1 MRALAC
7 LLIVAPV
14 LAWAEDI
21 PVTSRVTDVTLYP
34 QGGTVIREAGF
45 AAPQGSHRLIL
56 TDLPVSVPLSSV
68 RVSVEGAQLNDIALR
83 DDDVPPRSAEETAAL
98 QAARAEVARLEAA
111 LRDAEAGVEAIRLEE
126 EAAVARVAFLDQ
138 LGTSRALAGMDPAA
152 LRDLVTMIGQEGLAA
167 RQAALEARQRADAAD
182 RGLGDLRDDL
192 EEARAALRALVP
204 EDAAR
209 AMLAVAITAD
219 ADTQGMVRVAYT
231 VPDAGWQPAYD
242 VRLDRDAARLSI
254 ARGAFLQQSTGENW
268 QDVALTLSTSRPS
281 EQTAPSEIWPW
292 LRRVFD
298 PDQMQPKTLSRGAE
312 ASFDSAAPQAES
324 MAAPAPAMITQAAPE
339 FDGLSVRYVYPG
351 TVSVA
356 SGADRVRVDLGL
368 IERPADPI
376 ARAVPLLD
384 DRAFLMA
391 GFTNDDRELILPTDE
406 ARFYLDERFVGQR
419 PIAMIPAGAE
429 AELSFGPIDGL
440 RLTRMIPSREEG
452 GRGVFTASNA
462 LEETIRIEV
471 ENLTAEP
478 WPLRVLDRVPY
489 SEQQELEIDW
499 TAAPRPAA
507 QDVDGK
513 RGVLEWRFT
522 LEPAATQEI
531 VLDYTLEWPEGKLLR

>member
-98 QAARAEVARLEAA
+98 QAARAEIARLEAA

-231 VPDAGWQPAYD
+231 VPVAGWQPAYD
-242 VRLDRDAARLSI
+242 FRLDRDAARLSI

-298 PDQMQPKTLSRGAE
+298 PEQMQPKTLSRGAE
-312 ASFDSAAPQAES
+312 ASFDSAAPQAEAL
-324 MAAPAPAMITQAAPE
+324 AAPAPAMVTQAAPE

-356 SGADRVRVDLGL
+356 SGADRTARRSG
-368 IERPADPI
+368 RPR
-376 ARAVPLLD
+376 RAASGCP
-384 DRAFLMA
+384 R
-391 GFTNDDRELILPTDE
+391 LP
-406 ARFYLDERFVGQR
+406 
-419 PIAMIPAGAE
+419 
-429 AELSFGPIDGL
+429 DG
-440 RLTRMIPSREEG
+440 
-452 GRGVFTASNA
+452 GVH
-462 LEETIRIEV
+462 
-471 ENLTAEP
+471 
-478 WPLRVLDRVPY
+478 
-489 SEQQELEIDW
+489 Q
-499 TAAPRPAA
+499 
-507 QDVDGK
+507 
-513 RGVLEWRFT
+513 
-522 LEPAATQEI
+522 
-531 VLDYTLEWPEGKLLR
+531 

>member
-1 MRALAC
+1 MRGDSRPSSTAIPRPRGGVPMRALAC

-111 LRDAEAGVEAIRLEE
+111 LRDADAGVEAIRLEE
-126 EAAVARVAFLDQ
+126 QAAAARVTFLDQ
-138 LGTSRALAGMDPAA
+138 LGTSPALAGMDPAA

-182 RGLGDLRDDL
+182 RGLTDLRDDL
-192 EEARAALRALVP
+192 EKARAALRALVP

-242 VRLDRDAARLSI
+242 FRLDRDAARLSI
-254 ARGAFLQQSTGENW
+254 ARGAFLQQSTSEN
-268 QDVALTLSTSRPS
+268 
-281 EQTAPSEIWPW
+281 WPW

-298 PDQMQPKTLSRGAE
+298 PEQMQPKTLSRGAE
-312 ASFDSAAPQAES
+312 ASFDSAAPQAEAL
-324 MAAPAPAMITQAAPE
+324 AAPAPAMVTQAAPE

-356 SGADRVRVDLGL
+356 SGADRVRVALGL
-368 IERPADPI
+368 IERSADPV

-391 GFTNDDRELILPTDE
+391 GFTNDDREVILPTDE
-406 ARFYLDERFVGQR
+406 ARFYLGDRFVGQR

-440 RLTRMIPSREEG
+440 RLTRVIPARQEG
-452 GRGVFTASNA
+452 GRGVFVASNA

-471 ENLTAEP
+471 ENLTSDP
-478 WPLRVLDRVPY
+478 WPLRLLDRVPY

-522 LEPAATQEI
+522 LAPGATQEI
-531 VLDYTLEWPEGKLLR
+531 VLDYALEWPEGKLLR

>member
-21 PVTSRVTDVTLYP
+21 PVTSRVADVTLYP

-45 AAPQGSHRLIL
+45 AAPEGGHRLIL

-68 RVSVEGAQLNDIALR
+68 RVFVEGAQLNDIALR
-83 DDDVPPRSAEETAAL
+83 DDYVPPRSAEETAAL

-182 RGLGDLRDDL
+182 RGLTDLRDDL

-204 EDAAR
+204 QDAAR

-219 ADTQGMVRVAYT
+219 AETQGVVRVAYT

-242 VRLDRDAARLSI
+242 FRLNRDAARLSI

-268 QDVALTLSTSRPS
+268 QDVALTLSTSRSS

-312 ASFDSAAPQAES
+312 ASFDSAAPQAEAL
-324 MAAPAPAMITQAAPE
+324 AAPAPAMVTQAAPE

-391 GFTNDDRELILPTDE
+391 GFTNDPREVILPTEE
-406 ARFYLDERFVGQR
+406 ARFYLGARFVGQR

-489 SEQQELEIDW
+489 SEQQELEIEW
-499 TAAPRPAA
+499 TAAPRPAG

-522 LEPAATQEI
+522 LAPGATQEI
-531 VLDYTLEWPEGKLLR
+531 VLDYALEWPEGKLLR

>member
-7 LLIVAPV
+7 LLILMPG
-14 LAWAEDI
+14 LLWAEDI
-21 PVTSRVTDVTLYP
+21 PVTSRVADVTLYP
-34 QGGTVIREAGF
+34 QGGTVIREAAF

-56 TDLPVSVPLSSV
+56 TDLPVSTPLSAV
-68 RVSVEGAQLNDIALR
+68 RVSVQGATLNDIALR
-83 DDDVPPRSAEETAAL
+83 DDYVPPRSADDTAAL
-98 QAARAEVARLEAA
+98 QAARAEVDRLDAA
-111 LRDAEAGVEAIRLEE
+111 LRDAEAGVAAIRLEE
-126 EAAVARVAFLDQ
+126 QAAEARVAFLDQ
-138 LGTSRALAGMDPAA
+138 LGASQALAGMDPAA
-152 LRDLVTMIGQEGLAA
+152 LRDLVAMIGQEGLAA
-167 RQAALEARQRADAAD
+167 RQTALEARQRADAAD
-182 RGLGDLRDDL
+182 RGLSDLRDSL
-192 EEARAALRALVP
+192 EDARAALRALVP
-204 EDAAR
+204 QDTSR

-219 ADTQGMVRVAYT
+219 TATQGMVRVVYG

-242 VRLDRDAARLSI
+242 LRLDRNAGRLSI

-281 EQTAPSEIWPW
+281 DQTAPSEIWPW

-312 ASFDSAAPQAES
+312 ASFDSDAPQFEAL
-324 MAAPAPAMITQAAPE
+324 AAPAMVTQAAPE

-356 SGADRVRVDLGL
+356 SGADRVRVALGT
-368 IERPADPI
+368 IERPADPV

-391 GFTNDDRELILPTDE
+391 GFTNDDREVILPTDE
-406 ARFYLDERFVGQR
+406 ARFYLGDRFVGQR

-440 RLTRMIPSREEG
+440 RLTRVIPARQEG
-452 GRGVFTASNA
+452 GRGVFVASNA

-471 ENLTAEP
+471 ENLTSDP
-478 WPLRVLDRVPY
+478 WPLRLLDRVPY

-522 LEPAATQEI
+522 LAPGATQEI
-531 VLDYTLEWPEGKLLR
+531 VLDYALEWPEGKLLR